1 MICQRSPPAHVDIFR
16 CTPQWIGDRL
26 VFFLGQGSSADRG
39 CEVIN
44 RIEPLKSLTTW
55 TGQQ

>member
-16 CTPQWIGDRL
+16 CTPQLIGDRL

-39 CEVIN
+39 CEVTN
-44 RIEPLKSLTTW
+44 RIEPLKSLTT
-55 TGQQ
+55 